1 MSTATRGYGRTGRAL
16 ARIAAYLAAS
26 ASFSFAVFAD
36 GEAVM
41 QWQGGDEL
49 AKWRPYQLSAVTNTA
64 KGVVYDSTG
73 ADPVLHSPLFDLAS
87 PSVDH
92 VVAVTA
98 RISAGGAGE
107 LSALSKYWHGSVRN
121 RKFPTVVFDFSNV

>member
-1 MSTATRGYGRTGRAL
+1 MSVFYMKSLRGARGPSKWHRPVCSPVAHLDESPFGITAGQMSTATRGYGRTGRAL
-16 ARIAAYLAAS
+16 ARIAACLAAS
-26 ASFSFAVFAD
+26 ASFSFAVFAG

-73 ADPVLHSPLFDLAS
+73 ADPVLHSPLFLNLRRRAS
-87 PSVDH
+87 TMS
-92 VVAVTA
+92 
-98 RISAGGAGE
+98 
-107 LSALSKYWHGSVRN
+107 
-121 RKFPTVVFDFSNV
+121 